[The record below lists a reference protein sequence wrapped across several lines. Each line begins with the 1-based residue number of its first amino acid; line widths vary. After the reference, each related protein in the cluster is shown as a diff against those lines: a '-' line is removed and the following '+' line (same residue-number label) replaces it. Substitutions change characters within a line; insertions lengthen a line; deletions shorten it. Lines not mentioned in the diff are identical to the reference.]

1 MKHYSSST
9 PEAILFD
16 WDNTLVDSWPCIHI
30 AFNKAFVAMDKPE
43 WTLEQLKSNV
53 GLSLRDIFP
62 KLFGDKWEEAK
73 EIYLKSFDEI
83 HIDMLSPFEG
93 IEQMFIELRK
103 HVKFIGIISN
113 KTSIYLN
120 REIKHLGWHK
130 YFDAVVGANQ
140 AEKDK
145 PDVAPVLM
153 ALEGTGLEMPY
164 GNKVWF
170 IGDNEVDIE
179 CAAKIG
185 CTSVLVRPEPPL
197 KNEFLNKQPD
207 LYLKDCTSLL
217 QCIVE

>member
-1 MKHYSSST
+1 MPWHQVWVRQYRV
-9 PEAILFD
+9 LF
-16 WDNTLVDSWPCIHI
+16 
-30 AFNKAFVAMDKPE
+30 F
-43 WTLEQLKSNV
+43 
-53 GLSLRDIFP
+53 
-62 KLFGDKWEEAK
+62 
-73 EIYLKSFDEI
+73 
-83 HIDMLSPFEG
+83 
-93 IEQMFIELRK
+93 LRK